1 MDIHQFFLNR
11 DNDLIALAKAILDK
25 VVIIEAK
32 VNTLTEKD
40 EGENDV

>member
-1 MDIHQFFLNR
+1 MDIQQFLLNR
-11 DNDLIALAKAILDK
+11 DNDFVALAQAILDK